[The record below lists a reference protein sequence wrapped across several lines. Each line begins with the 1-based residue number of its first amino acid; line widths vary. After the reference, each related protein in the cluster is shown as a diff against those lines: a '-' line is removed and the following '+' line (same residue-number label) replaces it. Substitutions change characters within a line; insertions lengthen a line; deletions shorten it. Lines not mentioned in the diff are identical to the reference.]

1 VATKV
6 PLTSPLRHG
15 VLAFL
20 DALGFKGIWQRAEP
34 TAVIDKFTHLLDQ
47 VRQANLYPV
56 AADGLNV
63 HLQAMSLS
71 DTVVIACSSE
81 ADPAKFRESSQL
93 VEEVASLIAVAHVTA
108 GLLGGMV
115 ATRPPPLA
123 YRGTVALGEYYLDPE
138 VNLLLGPAIDEAAE
152 HEKLAEGAFVW
163 LLPSANALLTDRAR
177 SASSEKSLAGALIR
191 RLTTHLPV
199 VGDYPVPLKGG
210 VPLRTSVINP
220 LGARRLG
227 SDGSVQLLFDP
238 GRVRRGFGQAFAGS
252 RVEVQRKAQVTTQF
266 LDVAEGLLEQE

>member
-1 VATKV
+1 MATKV

-138 VNLLLGPAIDEAAE
+138 VNLLLGPRQSM
-152 HEKLAEGAFVW
+152 KRRSTRNS
-163 LLPSANALLTDRAR
+163 PRALSSGSFRVLMLCSRTAR
-177 SASSEKSLAGALIR
+177 
-191 RLTTHLPV
+191 
-199 VGDYPVPLKGG
+199 
-210 VPLRTSVINP
+210 
-220 LGARRLG
+220 
-227 SDGSVQLLFDP
+227 
-238 GRVRRGFGQAFAGS
+238 
-252 RVEVQRKAQVTTQF
+252 VQRLQKSRS
-266 LDVAEGLLEQE
+266 LEL